1 MLNKLF
7 RREDQP
13 AQTTGRVIVPLI
25 SDTHGGHSGAL
36 MNPETVL
43 DLEDQ
48 EGNIYQYKP
57 EPTEIQKYLWN
68 VYMDGLDKIKALL
81 DGDPMFAIH
90 GGDNIEGDKHPSELV
105 RPERHAQIQI
115 ATYNMVPLCQMY
127 NLRYLRMVKGT
138 GAHEFGFS
146 SATLEIMRMLKAMY
160 SDIDIKAIMLGLL
173 TINGVEIDYTHH
185 GASAGRRKWL
195 EGNEARYY
203 LRDRMMRDIHARG
216 RPADIYIR
224 GHYHTPLIEYL
235 RVDGFWSILL
245 LMPSMKIGGEWTVM
259 ATRSLPYIKNG
270 LAALEIEGGK
280 IRDIHEYYQ
289 TVDMRTKEEIVV

>member
-36 MNPETVL
+36 MNPDTVL
-43 DLEDQ
+43 ELENQ
-48 EGNIYQYKP
+48 EGEIYEYKP
-57 EPTEIQKYLWN
+57 EMTEIQKHLYN
-68 VYMDGLDKIKALL
+68 VYTSGLEKITALAQGAPMVGIH
-81 DGDPMFAIH
+81 DGD
-90 GGDNIEGDKHPSELV
+90 NVEGNKHPSELV
-105 RPERHAQIQI
+105 RPEIHAQLQI
-115 ATYNMVPLCQMY
+115 AIGNLVPFCSLPNMRHFQ
-127 NLRYLRMVKGT
+127 MVKGT

-146 SATLEIMRMLKAMY
+146 SATLEILRAMRLLFPGIEMKAVTM
-160 SDIDIKAIMLGLL
+160 GL
-173 TINGVEIDYTHH
+173 TTVNGVEIDATHH

-216 RPADIYIR
+216 RPADIYVR

-280 IRDIHEYYQ
+280 IRDIHEYYEK
-289 TVDMRTKEEIVV
+289 VDLRTKEEIVV